1 MIFEKGERC
10 CTLLYYKR
18 TFFIKALKYRRF
30 SNVRIII
37 RWHKKS
43 TDFRCFIFCALV
55 LILPV
60 FFYGKFHVVVKL
72 LIL

>member
-30 SNVRIII
+30 GNVRIII
-37 RWHKKS
+37 RWHKKAPIS
-43 TDFRCFIFCALV
+43 V
-55 LILPV
+55 LFLILFLLPV
-60 FFYGKFHVVVKL
+60 FFD
-72 LIL
+72 

>member
-1 MIFEKGERC
+1 MIFGKGERC

-18 TFFIKALKYRRF
+18 AFFIKALKYQRF
-30 SNVRIII
+30 GNVRIII

-43 TDFRCFIFCALV
+43 TDFGAFFFIKFVLV
-55 LILPV
+55 LPV

>member
-1 MIFEKGERC
+1 M
-10 CTLLYYKR
+10 YYKR

-30 SNVRIII
+30 GNVRIII

-43 TDFRCFIFCALV
+43 TENRCFLFFALV

-60 FFYGKFHVVVKL
+60 FLYGKFHVVVKL